1 MGSEGGREHSEDQY
15 GGRNLHTPLATCCEL
30 TVQQVVGVISS
41 RRMGDI
47 GSSQVYG
54 SEQIPFADARR
65 GRRGQQP
72 GSTSLFRPPC
82 RRFRTGS
89 GGGTSHLSLTLPI
102 LIPDMGRTL
111 IMSPARVRRTLR
123 RLAYE
128 IVERNQGADAIELFG
143 IRESGVPL
151 AQTIAEEI
159 SAIEE
164 TELGAYDLDVTPFRD
179 DHPELDPPE
188 TPPHDVDVTDRDV
201 VLVDDVL
208 FTGRTVRAALD
219 AVLQYGRPR
228 SIQLVVLI
236 DRGHREY
243 PIQPD
248 CTGRLLQTKHR
259 EEVVVDTEGDFA
271 VYVED

>member
-1 MGSEGGREHSEDQY
+1 M
-15 GGRNLHTPLATCCEL
+15 LA
-30 TVQQVVGVISS
+30 
-41 RRMGDI
+41 
-47 GSSQVYG
+47 
-54 SEQIPFADARR
+54 
-65 GRRGQQP
+65 
-72 GSTSLFRPPC
+72 
-82 RRFRTGS
+82 
-89 GGGTSHLSLTLPI
+89 
-102 LIPDMGRTL
+102 PDMGRTL

-128 IVERNQGADAIELFG
+128 IVERNQGAGSIDLFG

-151 AQTIAEEI
+151 ARTLGEEI
-159 SAIEE
+159 SAIEN
-164 TELGAYDLDVTPFRD
+164 TDLPAYGLDVTPFRD
-179 DHPELDPPE
+179 DHPDRDPPE
-188 TPPHDVDVTDRDV
+188 SPSHDVDVTDRDV

-208 FTGRTVRAALD
+208 FTGRTARAALD

-259 EEVVVDTEGDFA
+259 EEVVVDTGDDLA